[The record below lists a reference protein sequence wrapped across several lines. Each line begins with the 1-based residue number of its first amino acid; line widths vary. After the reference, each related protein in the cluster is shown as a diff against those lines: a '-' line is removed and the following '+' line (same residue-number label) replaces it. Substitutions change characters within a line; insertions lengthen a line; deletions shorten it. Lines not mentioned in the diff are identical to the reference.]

1 MLFVPVGT
9 PPGTDDSPAAAWE
22 RLLGRFADL
31 FTRPSSGLFCTLIT
45 GWALCPGRRTVTSC
59 HGDRPTWRMRP
70 CYPAKLTPSFA
81 DALAVLRRALWA
93 RRIFDASDSRSLM
106 AKIPEALIDAVA
118 EAA

>member
-1 MLFVPVGT
+1 
-9 PPGTDDSPAAAWE
+9 
-22 RLLGRFADL
+22 
-31 FTRPSSGLFCTLIT
+31 
-45 GWALCPGRRTVTSC
+45 
-59 HGDRPTWRMRP
+59 MRP
-70 CYPAKLTPSFA
+70 WYPAKLTPSFA